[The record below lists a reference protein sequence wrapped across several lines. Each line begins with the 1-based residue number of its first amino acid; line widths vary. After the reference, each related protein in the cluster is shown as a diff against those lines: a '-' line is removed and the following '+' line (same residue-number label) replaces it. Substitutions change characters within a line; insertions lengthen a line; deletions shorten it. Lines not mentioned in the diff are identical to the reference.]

1 MAQEENP
8 LIQNIN
14 EYLSKQ
20 QNNDKIICDYSKLI
34 ENYQILK
41 KIDRDKKSVISQKS
55 IPLDSSYDNMVSLMK
70 DDLYKLSNDKV
81 ELTKRLNECE
91 EMYFE
96 AIEKVEALKLENE
109 DMRRKL
115 ASLNNELEHKT
126 TKLQF
131 YESFNNT

>member
-20 QNNDKIICDYSKLI
+20 QSNDKIIGDYSKLI

-96 AIEKVEALKLENE
+96 AIEKVE
-109 DMRRKL
+109 
-115 ASLNNELEHKT
+115 
-126 TKLQF
+126 
-131 YESFNNT
+131 ESSI